1 MQKEPNSESERIEKL
16 SDLIFDG
23 DASLGTG
30 SFASVRL
37 GISKRTGRK
46 YAIKKVN
53 IIRSKSKKKT
63 SKKKSKTSNKKF

>member
-1 MQKEPNSESERIEKL
+1 MQKEHNQESERIKKL
-16 SDLIFDG
+16 SDLVFEG

-37 GISKRTGRK
+37 GVSKRTGRK

-53 IIRSKSKKKT
+53 IIR
-63 SKKKSKTSNKKF
+63 